1 MESTARWLEVDRYF
15 TERLSLG
22 DDALDAALRASDTA
36 GLPAISVSP
45 AQGAM
50 LSLFARMLGARRI
63 LEVGTLG
70 GYSAIWLSRGMATD
84 GQLVTLELDPRHAE
98 VARSNLARA
107 GMADRVR
114 VIVGPAAESLQRLHA
129 AGEAPFDMVFIDA
142 DKPSNATYLEWA
154 LRMSRP
160 GTLIVVDN
168 VVRGGAV
175 ADAGSTD
182 ASVAGVRRAMDL
194 IAADPRL
201 EATAIQTVGLKGYDG
216 FAMALVR
223 DA

>member
-1 MESTARWLEVDRYF
+1 MESTQRWLEVDRYF
-15 TERLSLG
+15 AERLSLG

-70 GYSAIWLSRGMATD
+70 GYSAIWLSRGMAAD
-84 GQLVTLELDPRHAE
+84 GELVTLELDPRHAE

-129 AGEAPFDMVFIDA
+129 AGEGPFDLVFIDA

-175 ADAGSTD
+175 ADADSTD
-182 ASVAGVRRAMDL
+182 ASVAGVRRALDL

-223 DA
+223 GA